1 MRYGSAGA
9 FCKCAMVVLAAT
21 TFVATARAA
30 IIQETFT
37 ITIGS
42 PALLGGSDVL
52 FPSSAFLLFNP
63 TNGTLN
69 NVSTTLTGL

>member
-9 FCKCAMVVLAAT
+9 FCKCAIVVLAAT
-21 TFVATARAA
+21 ATARAA
-30 IIQETFT
+30 IIQESFT